1 MLTRAGGATL
11 QIGYTD
17 FNGSQPL
24 QSHLRGVCDVQ
35 HGPWDTMD
43 GGAGSTSEGVT
54 CLDNWLRTQDQQVV
68 KWDVIQFVRA
78 PPPLAPPQHLPPP

>member
-1 MLTRAGGATL
+1 
-11 QIGYTD
+11 
-17 FNGSQPL
+17 
-24 QSHLRGVCDVQ
+24 
-35 HGPWDTMD
+35 MD

-78 PPPLAPPQHLPPP
+78 PRRPSPPQNHYALKKLPCAERGQGSG